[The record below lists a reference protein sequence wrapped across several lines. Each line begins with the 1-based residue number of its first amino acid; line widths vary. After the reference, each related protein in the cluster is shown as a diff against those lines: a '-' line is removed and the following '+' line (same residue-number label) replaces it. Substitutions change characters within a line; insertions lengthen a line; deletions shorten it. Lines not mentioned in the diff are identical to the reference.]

1 MFAGYW
7 FAFNYM
13 LEAYM
18 WARNS
23 TNDKSAKIIQKERE
37 SKQLE
42 AQNSYKKLNKDKK
55 QFAVIRALKQPTD
68 R

>member
-1 MFAGYW
+1 
-7 FAFNYM
+7 M